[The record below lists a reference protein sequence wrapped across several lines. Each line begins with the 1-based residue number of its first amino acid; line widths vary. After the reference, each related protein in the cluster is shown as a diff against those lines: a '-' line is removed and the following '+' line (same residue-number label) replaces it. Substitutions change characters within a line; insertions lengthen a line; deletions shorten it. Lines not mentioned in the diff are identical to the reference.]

1 MIYFYKITD
10 LKNGKTYSHRSSLD
24 EFESY
29 RDFVGYLES
38 NNEFWAGFLRYE
50 EDNEKI
56 VENSLTRDKLLV

>member
-10 LKNGKTYSHRSSLD
+10 LKNGKTYSHRSDLD

-29 RDFVGYLES
+29 RDFVGYLEG